1 MSSVQ
6 TLASVR
12 ARRPARFVAA
22 GPLILHLVLIL
33 GALSMLAPFGWM
45 VHTSLMPAYEAYK
58 FPPKLIPSHWA
69 FENYPQ
75 SMSFFPFGR
84 FYLNSAV
91 VSGAITLV
99 QLLTCSLGAYAFARL
114 RFPGR
119 NVLFMIYL
127 ATMMVP
133 FQVTLVPLFIIIKEL
148 GWINSYLALTV
159 PFFFSAFGT
168 FLLRQ
173 YFLTIPHDLDD
184 AARIDGAGFFSVYWR
199 VIMPLSG
206 PALATLGIFVF
217 LYFWNLLLWPLVVIN
232 STDLRTIPFGLAM
245 FVGEAAG
252 DQIVNWNLLMA
263 ASTVAVIPVL
273 IVFIAGQKY
282 FVRGITL
289 TGIKG

>member
-1 MSSVQ
+1 MSSLEL
-6 TLASVR
+6 TRRRSTSRLATSW
-12 ARRPARFVAA
+12 ARS
-22 GPLILHLVLIL
+22 VLIHAIL
-33 GALSMLAPFGWM
+33 IVGALTMLAPFVWM
-45 VHTSLMPAYEAYK
+45 IHTSLMPEYEAYK

-69 FENYPQ
+69 WENYPL

-91 VSGAITLV
+91 VSCTITVV

-119 NVLFMIYL
+119 NALFLLYL

-133 FQVTLVPLFIIIKEL
+133 FQVTLVPLFIIVRGL
-148 GWINSYLALTV
+148 GWINTYLALTV

-173 YFLTIPHDLDD
+173 YFLTIPRDLDD
-184 AARIDGAGFFSVYWR
+184 AARIDGAGYFSIYWR
-199 VIMPLSG
+199 VIMPLAG

-232 STDLRTIPFGLAM
+232 STEMRTIPFGLAM
-245 FVGEAAG
+245 FVGTATGE
-252 DQIVNWNLLMA
+252 QIVNWNLLMA

>member
-1 MSSVQ
+1 
-6 TLASVR
+6 
-12 ARRPARFVAA
+12 
-22 GPLILHLVLIL
+22 
-33 GALSMLAPFGWM
+33 MLAPFVWM
-45 VHTSLMPAYEAYK
+45 VHTSLMPSYEAYI
-58 FPPKLIPSHWA
+58 FPPKLVPSHWA
-69 FENYPQ
+69 WENYPV
-75 SMSFFPFGR
+75 SMSYFPFGR
-84 FYLNSAV
+84 FYVNSAI
-91 VSGAITLV
+91 VSFTITIV

-119 NVLFMIYL
+119 GAIFMVYL

-133 FQVTLVPLFIIIKEL
+133 FQVTLVPLFIIIREL
-148 GWINSYLALTV
+148 GWIDTYLALTV

-184 AARIDGAGFFSVYWR
+184 AARIDGAGFFGVYWR

-232 STDLRTIPFGLAM
+232 STELRTIPFGLAM
-245 FVGEAAG
+245 FVGQAAG
-252 DQIVNWNLLMA
+252 NQIVNWNQLMA
-263 ASTVAVIPVL
+263 ASTVAVVPVL
-273 IVFIAGQKY
+273 IIFVAGQKY